1 MINSLI
7 LLVAFTGFSYSFIF
21 CIQRLFFSPISHFP
35 GPKLAA
41 ISFWYQ
47 FYYDVVQGGQYVWK
61 IRELHNQYGPVIRIN
76 PYELHVID
84 PNALGKSFPGDK
96 YCRECSTK

>member
-1 MINSLI
+1 
-7 LLVAFTGFSYSFIF
+7 
-21 CIQRLFFSPISHFP
+21 
-35 GPKLAA
+35 
-41 ISFWYQ
+41 
-47 FYYDVVQGGQYVWK
+47 
-61 IRELHNQYGPVIRIN
+61 VIRIN